1 MSFSNLLNVYLT
13 VKSRLGLRL
22 LSFRPR
28 IIVGKKKLFSVDSHS
43 CRRNKTQEK
52 KSISTRKVC
61 YVFTNNIQLIQWWA
75 PTINHLRPRDDSK
88 KKGRM
93 SSNWSCVEYPAVFH
107 QVFHLRHSIIWLNAA
122 LIVNHRKRERDDG
135 SNIKWHFPSSSTA
148 SCSAVR
154 LLSFQFSRGPD
165 SSLSLLCRRETPK
178 FSGSLYTP
186 VVIKHLNFHF
196 LNNN

>member
-1 MSFSNLLNVYLT
+1 
-13 VKSRLGLRL
+13 
-22 LSFRPR
+22 
-28 IIVGKKKLFSVDSHS
+28 
-43 CRRNKTQEK
+43 
-52 KSISTRKVC
+52 
-61 YVFTNNIQLIQWWA
+61 
-75 PTINHLRPRDDSK
+75 
-88 KKGRM
+88 M
-93 SSNWSCVEYPAVFH
+93 SSNWSCVEFPAVFH

-165 SSLSLLCRRETPK
+165 SSLSLLCRRETLK

-186 VVIKHLNFHF
+186 VVIKKLNFHF
-196 LNNN
+196 SITIKTHKKIPSEKKWRRQSNNFISFSGILSARITSISIVRVRHDERWEPLTFYTHAVFCIVLIVWSIASGII